1 MGQRGTGVFQEPV
14 SPPPERPHFNPMLI
28 RQTTEQLE
36 KWEDDD
42 IASSADAIK
51 GGYSLMNMSKPV
63 IGEYESF
70 NERPP
75 MLPSNVDSMLFDSE
89 IDKVKGDIYQNRTR
103 DVPKALADDS
113 IRQAGKAP
121 KANKTETSVTLL
133 N

>member
-1 MGQRGTGVFQEPV
+1 
-14 SPPPERPHFNPMLI
+14 
-28 RQTTEQLE
+28 
-36 KWEDDD
+36 
-42 IASSADAIK
+42 
-51 GGYSLMNMSKPV
+51 MNMSKPV